1 MDMDCDTVNPE
12 VVMPFSAKR
21 IEARSELE
29 MLISHSGKV
38 EKDSTFST
46 SFCACS
52 LVING
57 EPLLFLNS
65 VSSHL
70 IGLNNIDLSEPR
82 RGAAMTY

>member
-1 MDMDCDTVNPE
+1 
-12 VVMPFSAKR
+12 MPFSAKR

-38 EKDSTFST
+38 EKDRTFST
-46 SFCACS
+46 SFCDCS

-65 VSSHL
+65 FSSHL
-70 IGLNNIDLSEPR
+70 VSLNDIDLPKPR
-82 RGAAMTY
+82 R